1 MKESKLNYTI
11 FIREIKMPATVR
23 AFTVPDEDGNFNV
36 YINECLSEEAK
47 RKSLDHEKMH
57 ISRDDFIAEAPARL
71 IEATL

>member
-23 AFTVPDEDGNFNV
+23 AFTVPDEDGNFNI

-47 RKSLDHEKMH
+47 RKSLDHETLH
-57 ISRDDFIAEAPARL
+57 IKRDDFISTESARL
-71 IEATL
+71 IEAAL